1 MTIHYIP
8 VQGSERAACGRTVQ
22 FASRRSSDVALTT
35 CSRCLSTNA
44 FRNASSRARRAER
57 EGQNL
62 ANEAIRTALDSV
74 FESAY
79 KVANRAG
86 YCSTFEEIVG
96 DIEVPSW
103 YVIPQR
109 GVTFAIEVRYGEG
122 EIVAEDEDAAYAMIA
137 ADVRKYIA
145 L

>member
-1 MTIHYIP
+1 VTVHYIP
-8 VQGSERAACGRTVQ
+8 VRGSERAACGRTIQ
-22 FASRRSSDVALTT
+22 FASRRSDDVALTT
-35 CSRCLSTNA
+35 CQRCLSTDA
-44 FRNASSRARRAER
+44 YRNASYRTRQAER

-62 ANEAIRTALDSV
+62 ANQAIKAVLDSV

-79 KVANRAG
+79 KVADRAG

-103 YVIPQR
+103 YEIPQR
-109 GVTFAIEVRYGEG
+109 GETFEIEVRYGMS
-122 EIVAEDEDAAYAMIA
+122 EIVAEDDDAAYAMIA
-137 ADVRKYIA
+137 ADVRKYIS

>member
-1 MTIHYIP
+1 VTIHYIP
-8 VQGSERAACGRTVQ
+8 VQGSERAACGRTIQ

-35 CSRCLSTNA
+35 CQRCLSTDA
-44 FRNASSRARRAER
+44 FRNTSYRTRQAAR

-62 ANEAIRTALDSV
+62 ANEAIRTVLDSV

-79 KVANRAG
+79 KVADNRG

-103 YVIPQR
+103 YEIPQR
-109 GVTFAIEVRYGEG
+109 GEHFDIEVRYGAG

-137 ADVRKYIA
+137 ADVRKYIV